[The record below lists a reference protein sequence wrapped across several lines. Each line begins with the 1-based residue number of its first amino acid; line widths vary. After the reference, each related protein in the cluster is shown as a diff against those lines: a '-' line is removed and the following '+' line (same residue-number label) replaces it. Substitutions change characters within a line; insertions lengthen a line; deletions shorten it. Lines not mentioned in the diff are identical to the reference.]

1 MYEKSF
7 QLDIV
12 APDKVVFRG
21 EATSVT
27 AAGVLGSFQV
37 LYNHAPLLSQLSA
50 GQLTVRDITGDERLY
65 AVGGGF
71 AEVRNNHVVILADS
85 AERVEEIDVE
95 RAENARDNA
104 DDVLRARAPGEN
116 LEEAQAALAR
126 AVSRL
131 KIARKLKQ

>member
-27 AAGVLGSFQV
+27 APGVLGSFQV
-37 LYNHAPLLSQLSA
+37 LYNHAPLLSQLTP
-50 GQLTVRDITGDERLY
+50 GQVTVRGITGDETLY

-71 AEVRNNHVVILADS
+71 AEVRNNHVVILTDS
-85 AERVEEIDVE
+85 AEQADDIDVE
-95 RAENARDNA
+95 RAENARDVA